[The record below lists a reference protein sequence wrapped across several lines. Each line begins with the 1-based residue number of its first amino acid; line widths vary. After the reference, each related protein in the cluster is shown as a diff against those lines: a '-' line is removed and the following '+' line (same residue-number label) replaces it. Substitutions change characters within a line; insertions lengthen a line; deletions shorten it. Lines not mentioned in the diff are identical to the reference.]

1 MRILIG
7 YNGSVAATAAVDD
20 LLQAGLPDRAEALI
34 VTVAETNGLPDATE
48 APGLAKFA
56 AERVIKNFP
65 SWKVT
70 RETVSGSP
78 ALEILKRAETFKPD
92 LVVIGERRQALSD
105 RNIFLGHAPQAIITE
120 AACSVRVARGEIGAP
135 IHPAQLVVGFDG
147 SAGAE
152 AAVDSIVARGW
163 PVGTK
168 VCLLTVTD
176 AIELGSLG
184 KYAAHTSAVATE
196 ATLAPNW
203 AESLAIDSLKKLKDA
218 GLAATVEVRM
228 GYPKDQ
234 IILAAEAMNAD
245 CIFVGPHC
253 KGNSF
258 ERFLLGSVSAAV
270 AARAHCSVEVV
281 RRGSQ

>member
-20 LLQAGLPDRAEALI
+20 LLQAGLPDRAEVL
-34 VTVAETNGLPDATE
+34 VMTVAETNCPPDVVE

-56 AERVIKNFP
+56 AERLMKNYP
-65 SWKVT
+65 HWKVT
-70 RETVSGSP
+70 RETASGSP

-92 LVVIGERRQALSD
+92 LIVIGERRQALSE

-152 AAVDSIVARGW
+152 AAVDSIISRSW
-163 PVGTK
+163 PTGTK

-176 AIELGSLG
+176 AVELGSLG
-184 KYAAHTSAVATE
+184 KYAAHSTAVATE
-196 ATLAPNW
+196 ATLAPDW
-203 AESLAIDSLKKLKDA
+203 AESLALDSLKKLNDA
-218 GLAATVEVRM
+218 GLVATVEVRL

-234 IILAAEAMNAD
+234 IIKAAETMNAD

-281 RRGSQ
+281 RRGSR